1 MIRSD
6 SRTTQTREAAE
17 HAFTQLEPRVGMV
30 SFRVADIE
38 RSLEFYVD
46 ALGMTE
52 RMRIPGWGPDEHE
65 LVLEY
70 KGMPG
75 AVVMLMWNSKRTEPY
90 RVGDAYN
97 RLTILVN
104 DVHKALKH
112 LQDLGT
118 KVLMP
123 VTATNGVSFAVIAD
137 PDGFMIEL
145 LQLELR

>member
-1 MIRSD
+1 MIR
-6 SRTTQTREAAE
+6 
-17 HAFTQLEPRVGMV
+17 LEPRIGMV

-38 RSLEFYVD
+38 RSLRFYVD

-90 RVGDAYN
+90 RRGDAYN

-104 DVHKALKH
+104 DAHQALEH
-112 LQDLGT
+112 LHNLGT

-123 VTATNGVSFAVIAD
+123 VTAANGVSFAVIAD

-145 LQLELR
+145 LQLHAP